1 VKVRR
6 KIARRNLVLALG
18 AGALS
23 PFALFGQQRDKTRRV
38 GFLSHGPRPD
48 QTSPNYSAFIR
59 GLSELGY
66 IEGKN
71 LVIEMRFAD
80 NNAERLNKLAAD
92 LVRSNVEVIV
102 TMSALS
108 TRAAQHATGT
118 IPIVMTTVA
127 DPVGSG
133 FVKSLARPGGNV
145 TGMSYM
151 VLEIRAKQLEML
163 ASAIPKLS
171 RLAVLFNPDNPSNLE
186 GIKRLEPA
194 TQKFSV
200 SILALEA
207 RTIREI
213 EDAFASMAS
222 KSVQA
227 LLLIEDPNIF
237 QHRGLIGDLALKHR
251 LPSIG
256 SNEGWVQAGLLMS
269 YGSNY
274 QDIFRRAA
282 IYVDKILKG
291 TKPSDLPVEQPT
303 RFDLVVNMK
312 TAKALGIKLPDEIM
326 VRAERFIE

>member
-1 VKVRR
+1 M
-6 KIARRNLVLALG
+6 
-18 AGALS
+18 
-23 PFALFGQQRDKTRRV
+23 RRV
-38 GFLSHGPRPD
+38 GFLTHGPRPD
-48 QTSPNYSAFIR
+48 QTSPSYSAFLD
-59 GLSELGY
+59 GLRELGY

-71 LVIEMRFAD
+71 LVIERRFAD
-80 NNAERLNKLAAD
+80 NNAERLTKLAAD

-108 TRAAQHATGT
+108 TSAAQQATGT

-127 DPVGSG
+127 DPVGGG
-133 FVKSLARPGGNV
+133 FVKSLARPGGNI
-145 TGMSYM
+145 TCMSYM

-163 ASAIPKLS
+163 ASVTPKLS
-171 RLAVLFNPDNPSNLE
+171 RLAVLFNPDNPSNFE

-194 TQKFSV
+194 TQKFGV

-213 EDAFASMAS
+213 EDAFVSIAR

-237 QHRGLIGDLALKHR
+237 QHRVLIGELALKHR

-256 SNEGWVQAGLLMS
+256 SNQAWVQAGLLMS

-274 QDIFRRAA
+274 PDIHRRAA
-282 IYVDKILKG
+282 TYVDKILKG
-291 TKPSDLPVEQPT
+291 AKPTDLPVEQPT

-312 TAKALGIKLPDEIM
+312 TAKAIGIKLPAEIM